1 MPYCTVQD
9 LIAKYGE
16 DAIVRLSDRINK
28 PPTTIDQTIVNEA
41 IADADAEINMYLQTR
56 YKLPLAE
63 TPRPILMASVILAY
77 SNLNPKQPKEAPEL
91 VQADKQ
97 RALLDK
103 LAKGI
108 VTLGLNAD
116 DKEPELANT
125 VQISEGR
132 NDFAGRY

>member
-16 DAIVRLSDRINK
+16 DAIVRLSDRTNK

-63 TPRPILMASVILAY
+63 TPRPILRASVILAY
-77 SNLNPKQPKEAPEL
+77 ANLNPKQPKEAPEL

-103 LAKGI
+103 LAKGT
-108 VTLGLNAD
+108 VTLGLNSD

>member
-16 DAIVRLSDRINK
+16 DAIVRLSDRTNK
-28 PPTTIDQTIVNEA
+28 PPTTIDQTIVNDA

-63 TPRPILMASVILAY
+63 TPRPILRASVILAY
-77 SNLNPKQPKEAPEL
+77 ANLNPKQPKEAPEL

-103 LAKGI
+103 LAKGT
-108 VTLGLNAD
+108 VTLGLNSD

-132 NDFAGRY
+132 NDFGGRY